1 VKAIQID
8 RYGDSDV
15 MYVNDKTSLPKP
27 TKEKLLV
34 DVVAAGVNPI
44 DWKIRQGIMKDMI
57 NLEFPATLGMDF
69 SGVIKQIGEDTLTD
83 LKVGDEVYGQA
94 SLTNG
99 GSGAF
104 AEMAIANNETV
115 APKPKDLKFEEASA
129 IPLLG
134 VSAWQA
140 LVENMKL
147 TNGQKI
153 LIHGGA
159 GGIGS
164 IAIQLAKKMDAFV
177 ATTVSSDDKQFVLD
191 LGADEI
197 IDYKTQNF
205 EELLHDYDAVFDTVG
220 GETFRKSFRVLKK
233 ENGIIVSM
241 LEQPDTNL
249 ESKYDVKSIF
259 QFTKVNREHLTQLAE
274 WLSTNKIKIHIE
286 QVFSLEE
293 SAKALEY
300 VKEKHPQGKVILKM
314 QQ

>member
-1 VKAIQID
+1 MKAIQID
-8 RYGDSDV
+8 RYGDSDA

-34 DVVAAGVNPI
+34 DVIAAGVNPI

-69 SGVIKQIGEDTLTD
+69 SGVIKQIGEDTITD
-83 LKVGDEVYGQA
+83 LKEGDEVYGQA

-115 APKPKDLKFEEASA
+115 APKPKDLNFEESSA
-129 IPLLG
+129 IPLVG

-147 TNGQKI
+147 TEGQKI

-164 IAIQLAKKMDAFV
+164 IAIQLAKKMNTFV
-177 ATTVSSDDKQFVLD
+177 ATTVSLDDKQFVLD

-205 EELLHDYDAVFDTVG
+205 EGLLHDYDAVFDTVG
-220 GETFRKSFRVLKK
+220 GETYRRSFRILKK

-274 WLSTNKIKIHIE
+274 WLSTNKINIHIE
-286 QVFSLEE
+286 KVFSLEE
-293 SAKALEY
+293 SVKALDY
-300 VKEKHPQGKVILKM
+300 VKEKHPQGKVIIKIN
-314 QQ
+314 